1 MTYFGEKLQDGP
13 WLWAL
18 RNKNA
23 LVYEDFAC
31 GTFGFLSRFRSI
43 RWTNLYSF
51 LIDGL
56 FAVLPQPVY
65 MNMGDLAQM
74 AAARARSSPAIIDEG
89 QEDEEES
96 PELKTPTADNQ
107 HVSMIPGAAASNQA
121 VATTKVI

>member
-1 MTYFGEKLQDGP
+1 
-13 WLWAL
+13 
-18 RNKNA
+18 
-23 LVYEDFAC
+23 
-31 GTFGFLSRFRSI
+31 
-43 RWTNLYSF
+43 
-51 LIDGL
+51 
-56 FAVLPQPVY
+56 

-121 VATTKVI
+121 VATTKVMKRLNEITEVRTCKVTHISST